1 MHDAPNH
8 VELQNEL
15 HELRQEL
22 QDFMMRFRHELNTL
36 SELLVPPTAPPYSV
50 VPIGT
55 QPAAGQSA
63 TNNDFTPSNDHST
76 DSLESKP
83 FVERPRSTGPSPITA
98 EPTFATKTESVVDCE
113 EQRLRD
119 LKERLGQMFRN
130 A

>member
-36 SELLVPPTAPPYSV
+36 SELLVPPTAPPFSLAPV
-50 VPIGT
+50 GAK
-55 QPAAGQSA
+55 PAADQSVSI
-63 TNNDFTPSNDHST
+63 NDVTPSSDNST
-76 DSLESKP
+76 DSLQSEP
-83 FVERPRSTGPSPITA
+83 FVERQRSAEPSPINVR
-98 EPTFATKTESVVDCE
+98 PTFATKTESVVDSE

>member
-8 VELQNEL
+8 VELQDEL

-36 SELLVPPTAPPYSV
+36 NELLVPSNAPSRSAAPIAAETAANHRV
-50 VPIGT
+50 
-55 QPAAGQSA
+55 
-63 TNNDFTPSNDHST
+63 SNDVLTTPNDDSP
-76 DSLESKP
+76 DSLPPEP
-83 FVERPRSTGPSPITA
+83 FVERQRSAERSRITA
-98 EPTFATKTESVVDCE
+98 EPTFATKTESVVDSE